1 MNIAVNQDRS
11 GKLRALLSDHAVC
24 LPGAINALSARLIER
39 EGFEAMY
46 LSGAVLANSVG
57 GVPDVG
63 LMTLT
68 EAREHAARIAS
79 VTSIPILMD
88 ADTGYGGPD
97 NAARTV
103 RELESVGVSAIHLED
118 QEFPKRCGHL
128 EGKKLV
134 PEHEMCEKIA
144 AAAAAK
150 TSPDFLI
157 LARTDARGVTGYD
170 DAVRRAHLY
179 LQAGADGV
187 FPEALQSRE
196 EFARFAKDVPTILLA
211 NMTEFGKTPMLTVE
225 EFGAIGYR
233 IIIFP
238 VTLQRIAMKA
248 MEGDETLSDGELS
261 RGGVRREHGS
271 LSRTLPEA
279 HRARGLPADDH
290 TAPRGDAA
298 AGGDR
303 PDGQAAGGRR
313 GADGALRGAK
323 ACGDTAGL
331 SVAGAQRQGR
341 EVQRPRV

>member
-1 MNIAVNQDRS
+1 MNTTVNQGRFK
-11 GKLRALLSDHAVC
+11 KLRAILSDHAVC
-24 LPGAINALSARLIER
+24 MPGAINALSARLIER

-46 LSGAVLANSVG
+46 LSGAVLANCVG

-103 RELESVGVSAIHLED
+103 RELEGVGVSAIHLED

-134 PEHEMCEKIA
+134 PEHEFCEKIA
-144 AAAAAK
+144 AASAAK

-196 EFARFAKDVPTILLA
+196 EFARFAQDVPTILLA

-225 EFGAIGYR
+225 EFGAMGYR
-233 IIIFP
+233 IVIFP

-248 MEGDETLSDGELS
+248 MEECLRVLKTERTQSAVVDRMQTRQELYDLL
-261 RGGVRREHGS
+261 EY
-271 LSRTLPEA
+271 EA
-279 HRARGLPADDH
+279 
-290 TAPRGDAA
+290 
-298 AGGDR
+298 
-303 PDGQAAGGRR
+303 
-313 GADGALRGAK
+313 
-323 ACGDTAGL
+323 
-331 SVAGAQRQGR
+331 
-341 EVQRPRV
+341 